1 MVMVLPFV
9 LVLAAAALAWLDRPR
24 AALAVGVL
32 TVGVQ
37 IAWLVYHATDRLAIA
52 L

>member
-1 MVMVLPFV
+1 MVMVLPFA
-9 LVLAAAALAWLDRPR
+9 LAFAAAACAWLGRPR
-24 AALAVGVL
+24 AALALGLL

-37 IAWLVYHATDRLAIA
+37 VAWLVFHATDRLAIA